1 VTAVQ
6 MPPVNRDEITAVD
19 LADGYA
25 DEALEALRIASADEN
40 TAAQALAGI
49 GYALLALGARIDA
62 VRETLNRELPD
73 IGESILDVARNVP
86 SE

>member
-1 VTAVQ
+1 
-6 MPPVNRDEITAVD
+6 MPAVNRDEITAVD

-25 DEALEALRIASADEN
+25 DEALEALRIASANEN
-40 TAAQALAGI
+40 TAQALAGI

-73 IGESILDVARNVP
+73 LGESILDVARNVP
-86 SE
+86 SD

>member
-6 MPPVNRDEITAVD
+6 MPPVNHDEMVAVD
-19 LADGYA
+19 LADEYA
-25 DEALEALRIASADEN
+25 DEALAKLRSAGDN
-40 TAAQALAGI
+40 LATAMVGVGL
-49 GYALLALGARIDA
+49 ALLALSAQVSA

-86 SE
+86 SD

>member
-1 VTAVQ
+1 VTATQ
-6 MPPVNRDEITAVD
+6 MPAVNRDEITAVD

-25 DEALEALRIASADEN
+25 DEALEALRIASANEN
-40 TAAQALAGI
+40 TAQALAGI

-73 IGESILDVARNVP
+73 LGESILDVARNVP
-86 SE
+86 SD